1 MLQSRKCHPAEHFL
15 AKTRVNSEHTI
26 CSNKIGYMLEGEFA
40 SFRNIWTFQNKILV
54 LMQGTDLLTSLPVC
68 LSCRVLQ
75 GWLGLKSIIALNTA
89 YCSKSLRPSFLTL
102 LQANEYFIVEELV
115 DLDETLPL
123 QVYQK
128 FGQKL
133 RSITFW
139 ETASSLQLSAVA
151 AHCHNLIH
159 VHFKGID
166 TCRLE
171 SWDIIHANPKLERVS
186 FSTKC
191 IQYSCSPGN
200 FPSYD
205 EVQSN
210 NFRLFARRYL
220 FDSDRCLEVL
230 KMNKYIDRLNLYCIN
245 VNHALLLQLPELCP
259 HLTALGLQGTV
270 LTDRI
275 LSVVTASCFNLV
287 HLDIS
292 CTHVSDD
299 GIREMAQNL
308 KGLKSLNIQE
318 NGSLTDASLVHIYTN
333 CAKTL
338 HTLYLT
344 CYESKYSSFA
354 INEVIDRCAQ
364 LRTIGI
370 TADYAYLTGIK
381 NLFSPSISKL
391 TSVVLY
397 GRVFNDANI
406 ASIGQYGINLEVLC
420 IPELGCYTSEI
431 LLCLF
436 DGCPKLKCLCVN
448 VARREELVL
457 YAEENPN
464 IREFVHF
471 ALKLWKRY
479 RPGLHVIE
487 KEQDIYPVEYDV
499 MTA

>member
-1 MLQSRKCHPAEHFL
+1 MIPLYVQGTCA
-15 AKTRVNSEHTI
+15 VNSEHTI
-26 CSNKIGYMLEGEFA
+26 CSNKIGCKLEGEFA
-40 SFRNIWTFQNKILV
+40 TFQTQILV
-54 LMQGTDLLTSLPVC
+54 LMQETDLLTSVPIC
-68 LSCRVLQ
+68 LSCSVLQ
-75 GWLGLKSIIALNTA
+75 GWLELKYVIALDTA
-89 YCSKSLRPSFLTL
+89 YCSKSLRHSFLAL
-102 LQANEYFIVEELV
+102 LQADEYFIGEELV
-115 DLDETLPL
+115 DLNETLPL

-133 RSITFW
+133 RFIVFS
-139 ETASSLQLSAVA
+139 ESASSLQLRAVA

-159 VHFKGID
+159 VHFNGID
-166 TCRLE
+166 TCTLE
-171 SWDIIHANPKLERVS
+171 SWDIINANSNLELVS

-191 IQYSCSPGN
+191 IEYSCSPGN

-205 EVQSN
+205 EIQSN

-230 KMNKYIDRLNLYCIN
+230 KMNKYIVRLNLYCIS
-245 VNHALLLQLPELCP
+245 VKHALLLQLTELCP
-259 HLTALGLQGTV
+259 HLTALGLQSTV

-275 LSVVTASCFNLV
+275 LSVITASCSNLV

-318 NGSLTDASLVHIYTN
+318 NWSLTDASLVHIYTN
-333 CAKTL
+333 CANTL

-344 CYESKYSSFA
+344 CYEGKNSSFA
-354 INEVIDRCAQ
+354 INEVLDRCAQ
-364 LRTIGI
+364 LRTLGI

-381 NLFSPSISKL
+381 NLFPPSISKL
-391 TSVVLY
+391 TTIVLY

-406 ASIGQYGINLEVLC
+406 ASIGLYGINLEVLC
-420 IPELGCYTSEI
+420 IPELGCYTSET
-431 LLCLF
+431 LLRLF